1 MSTLNE
7 TLQTLGKL
15 WGKVLPNW
23 PILVVST
30 SDHRNRIT
38 TRGSPA
44 KRAGYDQQPGGRRRI
59 SVPSKVAVK
68 IRLAVVQEF
77 TSWYH
82 QKGTLKNR
90 TIALMQEPDSDTYV
104 SNSGLS
110 RSSSS
115 ITQTPAGTRALL
127 TLTEADRR
135 KTK

>member
-1 MSTLNE
+1 MISNPE
-7 TLQTLGKL
+7 
-15 WGKVLPNW
+15 
-23 PILVVST
+23 
-30 SDHRNRIT
+30 REE
-38 TRGSPA
+38 GSLSP
-44 KRAGYDQQPGGRRRI
+44 Q
-59 SVPSKVAVK
+59 KVAVK

-82 QKGTLKNR
+82 QKGTPKNR

-104 SNSGLS
+104 SNSGLN